1 MTHSNKSAII
11 TGAAG
16 FLGYHL
22 TKALSDAGIC
32 VYAIVRPGSQ
42 HDARIKDLPGVVCV
56 EFDVGIDG
64 EIPLQISKPCDF
76 FFHLAWSS
84 ADRYD
89 YAAQMENA
97 YTTLRMLEASARLE
111 CRRFIGIGSQAEYG
125 ITTEIIREDQTPPS
139 PFCGYGAA
147 KVAACYLTKRRAQ
160 ELGIE
165 WVWGRIFSVYGR
177 YEPAQRVIP
186 YIMDSLKSGKD
197 ISLSSC
203 RQNWDFLY
211 GADAGEALLA
221 MAENGRN
228 GAIYNIADGRYRPL
242 REYVEEMIGIYGSK
256 ARFFYGEDPKP
267 FVSLQ
272 PSIAKLQRDT
282 GWYPKVS
289 FEQGIRTLMREQDE
303 T

>member
-1 MTHSNKSAII
+1 MTHSSKLAIT

-22 TKALSDAGIC
+22 TKALSDEGIC
-32 VYAIVRPGSQ
+32 VYAIVRPGSM
-42 HDARIKDLPGVVCV
+42 HNARIKGLPGVNCV
-56 EFDVGIDG
+56 EFDVCIDG
-64 EIPLQISKPCDF
+64 RLPIHVSTPCDY
-76 FFHLAWSS
+76 FFHLMWGP

-89 YAAQMENA
+89 YAAQMGNA
-97 YTTLRMLEASARLE
+97 YVTLRMLEAAARMG
-111 CRRFIGIGSQAEYG
+111 CRRFVGIGSQAEYG
-125 ITTEIIREDQTPPS
+125 LTTDITKEDQTQIS

-147 KVAACYLTKRRAQ
+147 KVAACYLTKQRAQ

-177 YEPAQRVIP
+177 YEPAQRLLP
-186 YIMDSLKSGKD
+186 YIMDSLKAGKD

-211 GADAGEALLA
+211 GTDVGEALLA

-228 GAIYNIADGRYRPL
+228 GEIYNIADGRYRPL
-242 REYVEEMIGIYGSK
+242 KEYVEEMVGIYGGK
-256 ARFFYGEDPKP
+256 AHVLYGVDPKP

-272 PSIAKLQRDT
+272 PSIAKMQRDT

-289 FEQGIRTLMREQDE
+289 FEQGIRSLMREQDE